1 MIFCLPHCY
10 HYQSGGKV
18 FWLRRMPKNTETETV
33 NEIYR
38 RLLWLMV
45 KFEKKEVLVRNFL
58 KSKKLTDYYEHLG
71 YAIDCFQIQT
81 AQSSIR
87 LLQEWEVL
95 TLRYEKK
102 IKWLRIISSIAMV
115 IVLVV
120 FYIDFIL
127 SLKHKTSSLVYC
139 LLAGFFAFF
148 TPILLSKAVSK
159 ISFYMQKRDS
169 FNFLDEQESRMNVI
183 SFERKGV
190 RKKNS

>member
-1 MIFCLPHCY
+1 
-10 HYQSGGKV
+10 
-18 FWLRRMPKNTETETV
+18 MPKNTEIETI

-58 KSKKLTDYYEHLG
+58 KSKKLTDYYEHLD

-87 LLQEWEVL
+87 LLQEWGVL
-95 TLRYEKK
+95 TSRYEKK
-102 IKWLRIISSIAMV
+102 IKWLRIISTIVMV
-115 IVLVV
+115 IVLLT
-120 FYIDFIL
+120 FYIGFIL
-127 SLKHKTSSLVYC
+127 SLKHKTSSLVSC
-139 LLAGFFAFF
+139 FLACFFAFF
-148 TPILLSKAVSK
+148 TPILLSKAISK

-183 SFERKGV
+183 SFEPRKRM
-190 RKKNS
+190 RK